1 MTWNAFRNRGEILR
15 DVIEY
20 ADGQIDDQLPMHL
33 PGVAERFADELDL
46 LSALLLKWHARL
58 SGNIER
64 ALMEQPMDL
73 EAAVA
78 QAWSDTAAQLPGV
91 RRVLDRYTQT
101 PTDLAMGEAL
111 RHAQEREWQRLAVA
125 AGLASDLDST
135 AISAGRRVTDLAR
148 RSVDPVT
155 SGDAS
160 VAPRVPAQ
168 QVAARRVETVRHRA
182 GASDAGGLTLVERIR
197 AVLAA

>member
-20 ADGQIDDQLPMHL
+20 LDGRPEGHLPMHL

-46 LSALLLKWHARL
+46 ISALLLKWHARL

-91 RRVLDRYTQT
+91 RRVVDHHCEN
-101 PTDLAMGEAL
+101 PTDAAMGEAL

-125 AGLASDLDST
+125 AGLASDLDAT
-135 AISAGRRVTDLAR
+135 AIEAGRRVTDLAR
-148 RSVDPVT
+148 RGVDPVT
-155 SGDAS
+155 SGVAV

-168 QVAARRVETVRHRA
+168 ERA
-182 GASDAGGLTLVERIR
+182 QSVGSNEAENRSLVERIR